1 MRFSLAVVLALFALC
16 SEARAWGDEGH
27 KVVCEIAFKLAQPDT
42 RAAVR
47 RLIRS
52 DTEFDTFGDS
62 CVFPDHP
69 RIRASEHFI
78 NLSRDSKGLESDE
91 CPAAPKCV
99 LTAILN
105 NSKIIASKSEK
116 NTDRLIALKSLGHW
130 VGDIHQPL
138 HVSFEDDR
146 GGNNI
151 RVTGQC
157 SGNLHGTWDSC
168 LVTHAVGP
176 NVDEAATALVDAIT
190 PEMKTRWSNSDPRDW
205 ANESFAISEA
215 VTTGYC
221 EMHGSSCDLPN
232 GNVTISAEYL
242 AKNEPVVKEQLQKAG
257 VRLAR
262 LLDAAFAD

>member
-27 KVVCEIAFKLAQPDT
+27 KIVCEIAFRLAEPDT

-52 DTEFDTFGDS
+52 DTEFDTFSDS

-78 NLSRDSKGLESDE
+78 NLPRDSKGLESDE

-105 NSKIIASKSEK
+105 DSKIIASRSEK

-130 VGDIHQPL
+130 IGDIHQPL

-151 RVTGQC
+151 HVTGQC

-168 LVTHAVGP
+168 LVSHAVGP
-176 NVDEAATALVDAIT
+176 DVDEAATALVDAIT

-205 ANESFAISEA
+205 VNESFAISEA
-215 VTTGYC
+215 ATTGYC
-221 EMHGSSCDLPN
+221 EMHGSSCDLPD